1 MSPPTF
7 SGLVLSHIKQKEN
20 EFKRFL
26 FHANFLSEN
35 TSHLLKALLFLFQL
49 RDRVS
54 VKEIALIS
62 D

>member
-1 MSPPTF
+1 M
-7 SGLVLSHIKQKEN
+7 Q
-20 EFKRFL
+20 
-26 FHANFLSEN
+26 FLSEN

-49 RDRVS
+49 KDRVS